1 MGVCDVTHIEY
12 IGLESDKFLDKI
24 RRPAMAYIRTVP
36 PEESTGKLRE
46 LYDENIKNFG
56 YVRSP
61 IEALS
66 LRPEAM
72 AAWQNLL
79 STIRSPMNPRHYE
92 LLTVVAAS
100 RLNCSS

>member
-1 MGVCDVTHIEY
+1 M
-12 IGLESDKFLDKI
+12 
-24 RRPAMAYIRTVP
+24 PYIRTIP
-36 PEESTGKLRE
+36 PDESTGKLRE
-46 LYDENIKNFG
+46 LYDENMKTFG

-61 IEALS
+61 TEALS

-79 STIRSPMNPRHYE
+79 STIRSPMNPRHFE
-92 LLTVVAAS
+92 LLTVVASS